1 MDEVYDKTI
10 ALIESIDPATCEM
23 AIVEHM
29 TKLDLPEKIGAL
41 HFVKRKKFGRSSLSY
56 YRPGEEG

>member
-10 ALIESIDPATCEM
+10 ALIESINPKQCEM

-29 TKLDLPEKIGAL
+29 TKLDLPETIGAL
-41 HFVKRKKFGRSSLSY
+41 KFVKRKKFGRSTLSY
-56 YRPGEEG
+56 FSPKEDG